1 MSNHP
6 LWQNLFRGDKDWIK
20 NGVELCKDNPLFTDI
35 SVSAIRWMVSRMHL
49 RSYAK
54 GESIFSMGN
63 PGAGAVLLL
72 SGEISIM
79 ADQVELAHLHDG
91 DLFGEVALVTD
102 QPRTAEA
109 VASTDCEILVF
120 LRSDLKDW
128 MESRPKQASRLLIN
142 LAEMLAQR
150 LLEANRQL
158 AANDIA

>member
-1 MSNHP
+1 MGNHP
-6 LWQNLFRGDKDWIK
+6 LWQKLLRGDKNWVK
-20 NGVELCKDNPLFTDI
+20 NGSELCKDNPLFTDI
-35 SVSAIRWMVSRMHL
+35 SASAIRWMVSRMHL
-49 RSYAK
+49 RIYEK

-72 SGEISIM
+72 SGEVSIM
-79 ADQVELAHLHDG
+79 ADQVELAHLQHG

-109 VASTDCEILVF
+109 IASTDCEVLFF

-158 AANDIA
+158 AVRDSA